1 MPIVGRQSQQPI
13 GFRTGQYASRGRAG
27 RASDLRDAE
36 KLSFLVSLFF
46 CEDRK
51 MYESH
56 TETRL
61 RPSGAVLRSKESYP
75 AKLYVQGQA
84 WETAVMIAWFHR
96 C

>member
-1 MPIVGRQSQQPI
+1 
-13 GFRTGQYASRGRAG
+13 
-27 RASDLRDAE
+27 
-36 KLSFLVSLFF
+36 
-46 CEDRK
+46 